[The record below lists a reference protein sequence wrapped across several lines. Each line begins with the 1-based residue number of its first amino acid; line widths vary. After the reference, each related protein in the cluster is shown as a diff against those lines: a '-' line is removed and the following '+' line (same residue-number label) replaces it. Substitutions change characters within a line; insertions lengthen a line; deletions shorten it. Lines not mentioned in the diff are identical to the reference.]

1 MNCKL
6 FLISIAFVCSHV
18 FAQPNADRMIAEKFL
33 QSTTKTTI
41 DSTMIQAGLFFLGTP
56 YVAGTLDT
64 TRVEELIV
72 NLRKLD
78 CMTLVEN
85 CLALS
90 RTMLLPSPDYDSFLQ
105 ELRQIRYRKGI
116 INGYVSRLHY
126 TTDWIYD
133 NVDKGILE
141 DVTYA
146 LGGRKLKVNVNFMS
160 ENPEKY
166 THLANDSV
174 AVKQIALIERAINA
188 RNIYYYIPKKEIA
201 QHQSLIKNGDIICF
215 TTAIPG
221 LDISHLSI
229 AYWNKR
235 QLTFIHASS
244 TAKKVIIN
252 PESLID
258 YCNKIQSC
266 TGIMVLRPV
275 NKIIYYITNN

>member
-1 MNCKL
+1 MNYKL
-6 FLISIAFVCSHV
+6 LLLLLSFVYGSA
-18 FAQPNADRMIAEKFL
+18 FAQTDIDRTIAGRFF
-33 QSTTKTTI
+33 QPAVKTTI
-41 DSTMIQAGLFFLGTP
+41 DNEIIRAALFFLETP
-56 YVAGTLDT
+56 YVAKTLEQSEE
-64 TRVEELIV
+64 EELII
-72 NLRKLD
+72 NLREMD

-90 RTMLLPSPDYDSFLQ
+90 RTTQSVSPDWESFKY
-105 ELRQIRYRKGI
+105 ELRQIRYRNGI

-126 TTDWIYD
+126 STDWIFD
-133 NVDKGILE
+133 NAGKGILE

-146 LGGRKLKVNVNFMS
+146 LGGRKFIVDVHFMS
-160 ENPEKY
+160 ENYEKY
-166 THLANDSV
+166 PHLADNPDNV
-174 AVKQIALIERAINA
+174 QQIALVEQAINA
-188 RNIYYYIPKKEIA
+188 RNIYYYIPKKEIV

-244 TAKKVIIN
+244 SAKKVIIN
-252 PESLID
+252 PDSLID
-258 YCNKIQSC
+258 YCNSIRTC

-275 NKIIYYITNN
+275 NVVTSDE